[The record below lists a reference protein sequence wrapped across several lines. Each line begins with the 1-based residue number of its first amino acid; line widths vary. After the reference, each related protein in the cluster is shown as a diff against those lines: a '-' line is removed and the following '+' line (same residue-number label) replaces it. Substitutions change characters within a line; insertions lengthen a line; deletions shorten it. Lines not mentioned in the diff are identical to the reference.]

1 MTQPDPNRAD
11 PRPADPKPADPEA
24 AEPKAADSKPAD
36 LSLGEIERIVAGQH
50 HNPHSVLGA
59 HPGPDG
65 VIIRALRPLA
75 TSVTAVLDDGRRL
88 PMEHVHQGIFAVIVP
103 DEKVPGY
110 RIAAAYGS
118 GPGED
123 VRDDPYRHL
132 PTLGEFD
139 LYLIGEGRHEELWR
153 VLGGHVREMGQT
165 TGASFAVWAPNA
177 HGVRVTGDFNVW
189 DGRAYPMRS
198 LVGSGVWELFVPG
211 VSEVTSYYA
220 PTARFG
226 SPDDFRYLVDAL
238 HQAGIGVILDWVPGH
253 FPRDEWALAMFD
265 GTPLY
270 EH

>member
-1 MTQPDPNRAD
+1 MTEPDPSLAD
-11 PRPADPKPADPEA
+11 PNPADPNPADPNPA
-24 AEPKAADSKPAD
+24 GPNPAGPNPAGTKPAEP
-36 LSLGEIERIVAGQH
+36 SLGEIERIAAGQYYD
-50 HNPHSVLGA
+50 PHSVLGA

-88 PMEHVHQGIFAVIVP
+88 PMEHVYQGIFAVTVP
-103 DEKVPGY
+103 DEKVSGY

-118 GPGED
+118 GSGSGSGSGED

-177 HGVRVTGDFNVW
+177 HG
-189 DGRAYPMRS
+189 
-198 LVGSGVWELFVPG
+198 
-211 VSEVTSYYA
+211 
-220 PTARFG
+220 
-226 SPDDFRYLVDAL
+226 
-238 HQAGIGVILDWVPGH
+238 
-253 FPRDEWALAMFD
+253 
-265 GTPLY
+265 
-270 EH
+270 